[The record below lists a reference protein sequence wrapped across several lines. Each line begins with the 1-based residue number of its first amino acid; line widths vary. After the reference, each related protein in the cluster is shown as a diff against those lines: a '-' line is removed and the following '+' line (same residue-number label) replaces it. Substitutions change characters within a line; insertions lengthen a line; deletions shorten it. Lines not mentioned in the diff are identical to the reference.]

1 MLAPDPILYDSLI
14 EAALKEDLSF
24 GDFTTEAL
32 IPSDLKGLGVA
43 RAKEELVFCGFPV
56 ALSVFHKVD
65 PELEVRSLVEEGS
78 EVSAGEALFEVS
90 GRVASILKAERVA
103 LIFIQH
109 LSGIATLTRKF
120 VKKLA
125 DLPVKVVDTRKTTPG
140 LRILEKYAVRV
151 GGGSNHRFGL
161 SEGILIKDNH
171 VKACGG
177 VKEALARA
185 RTISHL
191 FRIEIEV
198 KTLTELREA
207 ISAGAEVVL
216 LDNMSLEEL
225 KEAVKLA
232 RSLNPKIILEASGGV
247 TLENVRAIAETG
259 VDLISVGRLTHSAR
273 AMDIN
278 LKIEKL
284 FI

>member
-1 MLAPDPILYDSLI
+1 MLAPDPILYEALI
-14 EAALKEDLSF
+14 ERALKEDLPF

-32 IPSDLKGLGVA
+32 IPPALKGVGVA
-43 RAKEELVFCGFPV
+43 RAKEALVFCGFQV
-56 ALSVFHKVD
+56 ALAVFHKVD
-65 PELEVRSLVEEGS
+65 PKLEVRYLVDEGQ
-78 EVSAGEALFEVS
+78 EVSAGEPLLEVS

-103 LIFIQH
+103 LNFMQH
-109 LSGIATLTRKF
+109 LSGIATLTQKF

-125 DLPVKVVDTRKTTPG
+125 GLPVKLVDTRKTTPG
-140 LRILEKYAVRV
+140 LRVLEKYAVRV

-171 VKACGG
+171 IKACGG
-177 VKEALARA
+177 IKEALARA
-185 RTISHL
+185 QKVSHV

-198 KTLTELREA
+198 ETLEELREA
-207 ISAGAEVVL
+207 ISAGAEIIL

-232 RSLNPKIILEASGGV
+232 RSLNPKILLEASGGV
-247 TLENVRAIAETG
+247 TLENVRAVAETG
-259 VDLISVGRLTHSAR
+259 VDLISVGYLTHSAR
-273 AMDIN
+273 AVDIN